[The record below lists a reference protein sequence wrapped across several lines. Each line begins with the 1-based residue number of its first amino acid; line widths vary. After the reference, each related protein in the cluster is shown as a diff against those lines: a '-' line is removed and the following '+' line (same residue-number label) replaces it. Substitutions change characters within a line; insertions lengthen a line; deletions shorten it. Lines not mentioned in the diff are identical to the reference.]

1 MGTGGPHQAL
11 IVFTI
16 IRLIITLPLLKILR
30 WLPSTC
36 RTKIEDLSSQELAV
50 TESCDRTSR
59 YSLLFYPWI
68 QQECAA
74 GTVLGARDSAV
85 TQTGKRLSAFPELTL
100 LQPSPGR
107 CRPWYI
113 PRPSQMLFP
122 LLQGFLHPRDF
133 YCPLRPPQTTA

>member
-11 IVFTI
+11 KTFTI